1 MLDNARYAEPT
12 VPEASIPVDDD
23 TTGSMGSP
31 PMATISRDHEDDVDA
46 GSLVP
51 AVTRAG
57 AILDMLAENT
67 GAAAGPSELA
77 RRLGLPKSSIANICN
92 AMADIGLLRR

>member
-12 VPEASIPVDDD
+12 VPEPSIPVDDD

-51 AVTRAG
+51 AVTGPRPPPAPRGAALLHRRA
-57 AILDMLAENT
+57 DT
-67 GAAAGPSELA
+67 PAAAGGPSEPP

-92 AMADIGLLRR
+92 